1 MLDKKKINTN
11 NVSYLDRLNFLHI
24 RIGIKNDIKILIKA
38 HTILELSQSNHVS
51 GINKTNNPWA

>member
-1 MLDKKKINTN
+1 MN
-11 NVSYLDRLNFLHI
+11 NVFYLDRLNFLHI